1 MVWLYYFILL
11 VVLVLGL
18 ALNLLSLPG
27 LWLMVGGYALYAW
40 MTGWNVYVG
49 WPSLTTLLILA
60 LLAEAAEFF
69 AGAAGSKVAGGRTRG
84 MIGAVVG
91 AFLGAI
97 FLSVIPII
105 GVAQIIGAC
114 LGAFI
119 GAAVMEFWDK
129 DFAHSVRVGYGAA
142 KGRFAGI
149 IVKLGFGVMMLV
161 IGIFAALPIGGAA
174 TVTQTPLTLPPL
186 TPTPPS
192 TQLSTQPATTTTTS
206 PSTQPL

>member
-1 MVWLYYFILL
+1 MAWIYYFILL
-11 VVLVLGL
+11 IVLVFGL

-40 MTGWNVYVG
+40 LTGWDVYVG
-49 WPSLTTLLILA
+49 WPSLTTMLILA

-69 AGAAGSKVAGGRTRG
+69 AGAAGSRAAGARKRG

-97 FLSVIPII
+97 FLSIIPII

-114 LGAFI
+114 LGAFL
-119 GAAVMEFWDK
+119 GAAIAEFWDK
-129 DFAHSVRVGYGAA
+129 DFAHSMRVGYGAA

-149 IVKLGFGVMMLV
+149 VVKLAFGVMMLV
-161 IGIFAALPIGGAA
+161 VAIFAALPIAA
-174 TVTQTPLTLPPL
+174 ARATPMPATLPPPSPPAATL
-186 TPTPPS
+186 PS
-192 TQLSTQPATTTTTS
+192 TEPATTNATTQS
-206 PSTQPL
+206 I